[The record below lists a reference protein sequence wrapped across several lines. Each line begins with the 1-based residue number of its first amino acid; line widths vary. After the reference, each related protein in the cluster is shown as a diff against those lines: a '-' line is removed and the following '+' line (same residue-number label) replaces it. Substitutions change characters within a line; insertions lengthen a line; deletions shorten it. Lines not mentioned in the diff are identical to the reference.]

1 MPRSLAA
8 QMLRATSLGG
18 ADKVNY
24 DLIAKAVA
32 AWEIKRGI
40 GVTCPI
46 GKGSAEWMAVR
57 TAARARLAAQF
68 HAGDIAPDAV
78 VETPAQVRERQR
90 ARKRDYHQEY
100 IKRRDGYRRDSDE
113 YAKRVM
119 ESPGDFPRSTVSRVR
134 LEYARRHG
142 GEEAVARVQAELRA
156 EADARYNAKHKRRA
170 NLPKQSAATNTN
182 TTNTTK

>member
-40 GVTCPI
+40 GVICPI

-68 HAGDIAPDAV
+68 YAGDIAPDAV
-78 VETPAQVRERQR
+78 IETPSQIRERQL
-90 ARKRDYHQEY
+90 ARKRELNDARAARLFRQKASALERALEIMAHPERYS
-100 IKRRDGYRRDSDE
+100 RL
-113 YAKRVM
+113 A
-119 ESPGDFPRSTVSRVR
+119 VSRAR
-134 LEYARRHG
+134 IEHARRTG
-142 GEEAVARVQAELRA
+142 GDAAVKAVQDQLRI

-170 NLPKQSAATNTN
+170 NLPKQATK

>member
-40 GVTCPI
+40 GVICPI

-68 HAGDIAPDAV
+68 EAGDIAPDTV
-78 VETPAQVRERQR
+78 VETPAQARERKL

-156 EADARYNAKHKRRA
+156 EAEADARYNAKHKRRA
-170 NLPKQSAATNTN
+170 NLPKQATK